1 MSNGKSL
8 LSLEEAGIE
17 EEEEEEG
24 YNDGRSRGK
33 ERKEYC
39 LTLDRVGR
47 LSRLSE

>member
-8 LSLEEAGIE
+8 LSLEEAGI
-17 EEEEEEG
+17 EEEEG